1 MELYVCLKDLILFL
15 YRSKFPDFSY
25 LPFFEREVPEG
36 GRVEVWIIRQSKYD
50 KCYFVTTILF
60 IYFAKATDYSIEDI

>member
-1 MELYVCLKDLILFL
+1 MHVSLKYLISFL
-15 YRSKFPDFSY
+15 YRSKSSNFSY

-36 GRVEVWIIRQSKYD
+36 GRVKVWIIRQSKYD

-60 IYFAKATDYSIEDI
+60 IYFAQATDYSIENI

>member
-1 MELYVCLKDLILFL
+1 VSLKYLISFL

-36 GRVEVWIIRQSKYD
+36 GRVKVGITVSF
-50 KCYFVTTILF
+50 YFN
-60 IYFAKATDYSIEDI
+60 